1 MSEFCVG
8 TDHEP
13 WHSWLIMSHH
23 QVFSKASKSDYHFGK
38 LMVYDYHFIIKHGIH
53 TIIFLVK
60 QHGMDTTTWS
70 VDKSSL
76 RGSNRR
82 ARQAWGRPSS
92 VDGGSGWTIRTSFA
106 AKHIFILISILVV
119 FFVALFGGCWD
130 LFEDWH
136 SCSKSSS
143 HRKLLSKKSCCLLTH
158 QFGMLTRLKL
168 RGYQQTLEIFSRW
181 RKFGWTPTEMDTD
194 VDAAMGWGL
203 GSMTFHQK
211 MGKSG
216 WMTRGSTLWRRD
228 WTPRIYWSSAETAD
242 PMKWVT
248 SHKTS

>member
-1 MSEFCVG
+1 
-8 TDHEP
+8 
-13 WHSWLIMSHH
+13 
-23 QVFSKASKSDYHFGK
+23 
-38 LMVYDYHFIIKHGIH
+38 MVWIPQLGQL
-53 TIIFLVK
+53 T
-60 QHGMDTTTWS
+60 
-70 VDKSSL
+70 SL
-76 RGSNRR
+76 RCEGRIAEQGRHEAGPRR
-82 ARQAWGRPSS
+82 LMGVQGER
-92 VDGGSGWTIRTSFA
+92 SGHRSA
-106 AKHIFILISILVV
+106 AKHIFILTSILVILTSILVV